1 MAVLTG
7 KTCLILAPETV
18 LSRAVVDTL
27 TAGGASV
34 STLDIAE
41 ASEAAW
47 DEGLLNSS
55 TRPET
60 LDVIVN
66 IGIPDSGGAVG
77 ETTLPEFRRI
87 IEASYV
93 RTWLALKYG
102 IQTLRRSEGGSF
114 INITSVDGELGA
126 PAAAARC
133 AASHGIVLMTKSAA
147 LECAAKKDNVRVNAL
162 LVGDIMPGDHDSYAP
177 GHVSPEDVAAAV
189 AHLASDAAIYITGL
203 IMPVDNG
210 RGPPS

>member
-7 KTCLILAPETV
+7 KTSLILSTETA
-18 LSRAVVDTL
+18 LSRAVQDNL
-27 TAGGASV
+27 TGAGASV
-34 STLDIAE
+34 TTLDIAE

-55 TRPET
+55 RRPAT
-60 LDVIVN
+60 IDVIVN

-77 ETTLPEFRRI
+77 EITLPDFHRI
-87 IEASYV
+87 IETSYI

-102 IQTLRRSEGGSF
+102 IQVLRATGGGSF
-114 INITSVDGELGA
+114 INITAVDGKYGA
-126 PAAAARC
+126 PDAAARC
-133 AASHGIVLMTKSAA
+133 AASNGIANMTRSAA

-162 LVGDIMPGDHDSYAP
+162 MVGDIMPGQHDTYAP
-177 GHVSPEDVAAAV
+177 GHVSPQDVAAAV
-189 AHLASDAAIYITGL
+189 AHLASDAAVYITGL

-210 RGPPS
+210 WVRS